1 MRLKSAFYLTS
12 LLLIV
17 APLLVIAGVSIAA
30 IHHHLMTEANASVDT
45 LHARIAE
52 TLREEVRGASLT
64 LSGFL
69 VSNDGEALRLASSDA
84 SGQRYERTARLQ
96 SLLSSYTLRSGNL
109 QAVHLY
115 MNDGECYELIA
126 GLSVPAQQVR
136 QSALYN
142 AAREKPN
149 LVSIGS
155 LSEDILHFPVRR
167 HGRVLLAAALRPQ
180 QPLAPVHDLDV
191 AMLFFTTDVE
201 KHIADANTDASA
213 VRTFLLDGSRPLAG
227 DPETLDA
234 AERFAATGGEELGS
248 YDWFVETTLPGTS
261 LTILTLVDNQL
272 LLLPFY
278 RALGVILPVICL
290 MLALFTICSRL
301 FLRAIVKPLG
311 QLHDGLGGWGRGD
324 FSHRLTPCGHR
335 ELRDVMRFFNDTADS
350 MEALIRENRRQEQ
363 EKYREELKA
372 LQHEINPHFLLNTVN
387 TIRFMADMAKFDAI
401 RDMASWLMAI
411 MRGILRNPS
420 EQYTLITERQTLEA
434 YVRIMEIRKA
444 ADFRVEYDLAEDTLD
459 CRLPKLLLQPLVE
472 NAIQHGFAEQD
483 TPGVIRIV
491 SRLSGDLLRVTVS
504 DNGAGIPPQRLAE
517 LNQPSP
523 EGSSVGLSNV
533 RRRLALLDA
542 QRGAMTIESR
552 PGQGVTITL
561 TLPAVHPD
569 PEENA

>member
-17 APLLVIAGVSIAA
+17 APMLVIAVVSIVAV
-30 IHHHLMTEANASVDT
+30 HHHLMTEANTSVDT
-45 LHARIAE
+45 LHARMAE

-69 VSNDGEALRLASSDA
+69 VNNDGEALLLASDREE
-84 SGQRYERTARLQ
+84 QRYERTARLQ
-96 SLLSSYTLRSGNL
+96 SLLGSYALRSGNL

-115 MNDGECYELIA
+115 MNNGDCYELIA
-126 GLSVPAQQVR
+126 GLSVPAQEVR
-136 QSALYN
+136 QSALYT

-149 LVSIGS
+149 QVRIGS
-155 LSEDILHFPVRR
+155 LSEDILQFPVRR
-167 HGRVLLAAALRPQ
+167 HGRVLLAAALSPQ
-180 QPLAPVHDLDV
+180 QPLVPVHDMDV
-191 AMLFFTTDVE
+191 AMLLFTTDVE
-201 KHIADANTDASA
+201 KHIADANEGSAA
-213 VRTFLLDGSRPLAG
+213 VRTFLLDGGHPLVGAA
-227 DPETLDA
+227 EAMAA
-234 AERFAATGGEELGS
+234 AERFITTGGKESGD
-248 YDWFVETTLPGTS
+248 YDWAVETTIPGTS
-261 LTILTLVDNQL
+261 LTLLTLVDNQL

-278 RALGVILPVICL
+278 RALTVMLLTICL
-290 MLALFTICSRL
+290 LMTLYAICSRL

-311 QLHDGLGGWGRGD
+311 QLHEGLEGWGRGD
-324 FSHRLTPCGHR
+324 FSRRLTPCGHR
-335 ELRDVMRFFNDTADS
+335 ELRAIMCFFNDTADS

-363 EKYREELKA
+363 EKYQEELKA

-401 RDMASWLMAI
+401 RDMASWLMEI

-444 ADFRVEYDLAEDTLD
+444 ADFHVDYDLAEDTLD

-472 NAIQHGFAEQD
+472 NAIQHGFAEQEA
-483 TPGVIRIV
+483 PGVIRVV

-504 DNGAGIPPQRLAE
+504 DNGSGIPPRRLAE
-517 LNQPSP
+517 LDKPAP
-523 EGSSVGLSNV
+523 EGSSIGLSNV
-533 RRRLALLDA
+533 RRRLMLLDA
-542 QRGAMTIESR
+542 RRAAMTIESR
-552 PGQGVTITL
+552 PGQGTAITL